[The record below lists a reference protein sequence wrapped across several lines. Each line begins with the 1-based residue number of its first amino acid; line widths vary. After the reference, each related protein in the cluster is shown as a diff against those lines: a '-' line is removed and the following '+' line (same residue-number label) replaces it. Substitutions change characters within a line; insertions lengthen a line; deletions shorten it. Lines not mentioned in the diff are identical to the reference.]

1 MISDIVSWSAVLQDA
16 NRYSTIK
23 KYFSLKKKRNS
34 TFQIV
39 KMTYLL

>member
-23 KYFSLKKKRNS
+23 KCFSLKNKKE
-34 TFQIV
+34 IV
-39 KMTYLL
+39 HFK